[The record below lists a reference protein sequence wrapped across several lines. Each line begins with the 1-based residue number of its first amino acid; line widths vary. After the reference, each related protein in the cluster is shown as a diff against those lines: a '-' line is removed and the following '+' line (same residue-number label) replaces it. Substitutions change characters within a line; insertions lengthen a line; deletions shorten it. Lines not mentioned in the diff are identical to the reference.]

1 MLRAHRRFIGLC
13 WLFRSPASFVK
24 THNRNSFRNY
34 LHDLAHH
41 LDTIQA
47 HMVEENQVQEI
58 AVMG

>member
-24 THNRNSFRNY
+24 TYNRNSFRNY

-47 HMVEENQVQEI
+47 HVVEENQV
-58 AVMG
+58 

>member
-1 MLRAHRRFIGLC
+1 MIAEEDIDQVEHANDKRKH
-13 WLFRSPASFVK
+13 ASFVK

-47 HMVEENQVQEI
+47 HMVEENQV
-58 AVMG
+58 